1 MIIPEIQIKKIIDY
15 VLKKVWTEDRYIYE
29 VFNSIKLNEWNFV
42 ENGKKLFDQ
51 SPKNPNRV
59 ESFLFFNQNRAGLPT
74 IHIVLPGEMPG
85 GDLGL
90 GFDRGESLGN
100 CDSELVVK
108 TQSRIFTAKYGIV
121 FTSQNTLE
129 TIIMYN
135 LFKSFFI
142 GNDSLLHLNG
152 ISNVKIS
159 GNDII
164 LEQDLIPA
172 NIYSRTL
179 NIEFI
184 YEVEGFSLNNED
196 KSFTT
201 IEFNG
206 ESVIDN

>member
-1 MIIPEIQIKKIIDY
+1 MIIPEVQIKKIIDY
-15 VLKKVWTEDRYIYE
+15 ILKKICVDSRYIQR
-29 VFNSIKLNEWNFV
+29 VFDSVKLDDWNFV
-42 ENGKKLFDQ
+42 ENAKKLFDQ
-51 SPKNPNRV
+51 DPKNPNRV

-90 GFDRGESLGN
+90 GFDRGE
-100 CDSELVVK
+100 ELSICNPEVIIK
-108 TQSRIFTAKYGIV
+108 TQNRVFSAKYGIV
-121 FTSQNTLE
+121 FTSKNTLE

-142 GNDSLLHLNG
+142 GNDNFLHLNG
-152 ISNVKIS
+152 VSNVKLS

-164 LEQDLIPA
+164 LEQDLIPV

-179 NIEFI
+179 NIEFL
-184 YEVEGFSLNNED
+184 YEVEGISINEED

-206 ESVIDN
+206 ESIIDN